1 MNETNYIKYKE
12 NKMILIEN
20 TTNLISFCDIIK
32 KEKFI
37 TIDLEFLREKT
48 YWAKLCLIQV
58 GSEKEC
64 AIIDPLSNDIDLAPL
79 YDILFDEN
87 ITKVF
92 HAARQDLE
100 IIYHLTGKI
109 PAPIFD
115 TQVAAMVCGFGESV
129 SYQLLAKKLSSQN
142 LDKSM
147 RFSNW
152 SKRPLDEEQLEYAI
166 SDVTHLIN
174 IYKNLKKYLI
184 DNDRIHWVDEEME
197 LLTNPSTYEFPPQEA
212 WHRIKHRSTNRK
224 FLTTLREL
232 AAWREQRAQKNDI
245 TRKMVIKDE
254 CLLNIAAE
262 MPKNIEELAEIRG
275 IRSDILNGK
284 LADEILTIVEI
295 ASNIKAKDYVKLDK
309 KDKILGQGSSSLVD
323 ILKLLLKIK
332 SREND
337 VAPKLITNDH
347 ELRSIAAG
355 DDKSALCLKGWR
367 YEIFGKYA
375 IDLREGNLSF
385 KFNPETKEIE
395 FG

>member
-1 MNETNYIKYKE
+1 
-12 NKMILIEN
+12 MILIEN
-20 TTNLISFCDIIK
+20 TTDLTNFCDVIRN
-32 KEKFI
+32 EKFI

-48 YWAKLCLIQV
+48 YWAQLCLIQV

-64 AIIDPLSNDIDLAPL
+64 AIIDPLAEGIDLSPL
-79 YDILFDEN
+79 YDILFDEK
-87 ITKVF
+87 IIKVF

-109 PAPIFD
+109 PSPIFD
-115 TQVAAMVCGFGESV
+115 SQVAAMVCGFGESV
-129 SYQLLAKKLSSQN
+129 SYQMLAKKLSSQN
-142 LDKSM
+142 IDKSM

-152 SKRPLDEEQLEYAI
+152 SKRPLDAEQLEYAI

-174 IYKNLKKYLI
+174 IYKSLKKFLS
-184 DNDRIHWVDEEME
+184 DNKRTHWVDEEME
-197 LLTNPSTYEFPPQEA
+197 LLTNPSTYQFPPEDA

-224 FLTTLREL
+224 FLTTLKEL
-232 AAWREQRAQKNDI
+232 AFWREERAQKNDI

-262 MPKNIEELAEIRG
+262 MPKTHEDLAEIRG
-275 IRSDILNGK
+275 IRSDIVKGK
-284 LADEILTIVEI
+284 LSDEILAIVEI

-347 ELRSIAAG
+347 ELRCIASG
-355 DDKSALCLKGWR
+355 DDTSALCLKGWR
-367 YEIFGKYA
+367 NEVFGKYA
-375 IDLREGNLSF
+375 IALREGNLTF

-395 FG
+395 FN